1 MNDNEHFEMI
11 ANEFYLDTGY
21 LAPGKSESPT
31 AWYQGRAEERHA
43 AWTVWNK
50 MRKAP
55 CPQCARFREKVA
67 GLEHFIR
74 KEGLYDHPGD
84 AGIIAPK
91 FIKYLTE

>member
-1 MNDNEHFEMI
+1 M
-11 ANEFYLDTGY
+11 LTGGTDPRCTCIWSGDPQY
-21 LAPGKSESPT
+21 RPQCPVHEP
-31 AWYQGRAEERHA
+31 
-43 AWTVWNK
+43 
-50 MRKAP
+50 P

-67 GLEHFIR
+67 SLEHFIR